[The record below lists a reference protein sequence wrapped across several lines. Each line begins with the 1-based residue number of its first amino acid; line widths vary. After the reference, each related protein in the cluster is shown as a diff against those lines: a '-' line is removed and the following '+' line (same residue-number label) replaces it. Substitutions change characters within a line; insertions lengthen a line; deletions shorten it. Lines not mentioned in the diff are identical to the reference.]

1 MPNLSIDQIYRKY
14 GRKRVLEGASFSACT
29 GSAVGIVG
37 VNGSG
42 KSTLLS
48 ILAGIQKA
56 DQGRFLMQTGNGWID
71 LLTDEKSLSSLVG
84 YIPQGT
90 PLMDELSARDNLLL
104 WYGKEE
110 MNKSLESGPLH
121 ILGIGE
127 FLKTKVKDMSGGMK
141 KRLSIGCAV
150 AKDPPILLLDEAC
163 AALDLPCKKQILSY
177 LRIHCQRG
185 GNVIL
190 STHDLDELSIC
201 RTVYV
206 LKNGVLSLYPYDG
219 NGDKL
224 LEAIR

>member
-14 GRKRVLEGASFSACT
+14 GRKRVLEGASFSACA
-29 GSAVGIVG
+29 GAAVGIVG

-56 DQGRFLMQTGNGWID
+56 DQGRFLMQTSIGWTD
-71 LLTDEKSLSSLVG
+71 LLTDEKKLSSLVG

-104 WYGKEE
+104 WYGKDE
-110 MNKSLESGPLH
+110 MNASLENGPLH

-127 FLKTKVKDMSGGMK
+127 FLKTRVKDMSGGMK

-201 RTVYV
+201 RFVYV
-206 LKNGVLSLYPYDG
+206 LKNGVLTPYPYDG
-219 NGDKL
+219 DGDRL
-224 LEAIR
+224 LEAIQ